1 MDDIYVYTVDLPR
14 HIDEMVTP
22 CFGGYTVYLSS
33 RLDEA
38 QRLKAY
44 KHALRHIENNDF
56 DRTDV
61 QQIEAEAHGIIRKVE
76 PVVKHARKRRR
87 TKWER
92 IAEHRLEW
100 CLDHNVDPVED
111 ALARRDQNDMFY
123 PK

>member
-22 CFGGYTVYLSS
+22 CVGGYTVYLSS

-44 KHALRHIENNDF
+44 KHALHHIENDDF
-56 DRTDV
+56 SRTDV
-61 QQIEAEAHGIIRKVE
+61 QQIEAEAHGLAKPE
-76 PVVKHARKRRR
+76 PVVKVARKRRMSR
-87 TKWER
+87 AAKL
-92 IAEHRLEW
+92 RLEW
-100 CLDHNVDPVED
+100 CLDHDVDPVED
-111 ALARRDQNDMFY
+111 ALARRDQHDMFY